1 MSNLTDGTTV
11 STISDDAQ
19 QALDNVELPLA
30 DDDKQS
36 SSDNQPAIPDLS
48 DILEQIDFDAKPM
61 EYGKT
66 AGQGHFHVGKW
77 GALILELIANP
88 ADEESILQTYGL
100 TKYQYENLKASKLF
114 QQVYKET
121 ESAVLSQAASGAFHL
136 AARRVAEQGLTVME
150 NIIAYGEDKDRIK
163 AFETVTRLANL
174 DPAIQAKLKDDKVV
188 QSGVQLVV
196 NFAPGL
202 EPPKAFQ
209 GANNTIIDVQ
219 AEKVDES

>member
-1 MSNLTDGTTV
+1 MSNLIDGMTIDTT
-11 STISDDAQ
+11 
-19 QALDNVELPLA
+19 LPNEPA
-30 DDDKQS
+30 GTQVAE
-36 SSDNQPAIPDLS
+36 NQVLPDLS
-48 DILEQIDFDAKPM
+48 DILSSIDFNAKPM

-66 AGQGHFHVGKW
+66 ANHGHFHVGKW
-77 GALILELIANP
+77 GGLIIELIANP
-88 ADEESILQTYGL
+88 AAEEAILESYGL
-100 TKYQYENLKASKLF
+100 TKYQYENLKASPLF

-136 AARRVAEQGLTVME
+136 AARRVAEQGLTRLE
-150 NIIAYGEDKDRIK
+150 EIIARGEDKDSIK

-174 DPAIQAKLKDDKVV
+174 DPAVQAKLKEDKVV

-209 GANNTIIDVQ
+209 GSSATVIDVQ
-219 AEKVDES
+219 PEKIDEI

>member
-1 MSNLTDGTTV
+1 MSNLTDGMTT
-11 STISDDAQ
+11 STTST
-19 QALDNVELPLA
+19 EE
-30 DDDKQS
+30 DKQS
-36 SSDNQPAIPDLS
+36 SNDNQPAIPDLS
-48 DILEQIDFDAKPM
+48 DILAQIDFDAKDM

-66 AGQGHFHVGKW
+66 ASQGRFHVGKW

-88 ADEESILQTYGL
+88 ADEESILQAYGL

-136 AARRVAEQGLTVME
+136 AARRIAEQGLTVME
-150 NIIAYGEDKDRIK
+150 NIIAYGDSKDQIK

-209 GANNTIIDVQ
+209 GASNTIIDVQ
-219 AEKVDES
+219 AENVDEI

>member
-1 MSNLTDGTTV
+1 MSNLTDGMTLDTTLPDEQAGTQV
-11 STISDDAQ
+11 AEN
-19 QALDNVELPLA
+19 QAL
-30 DDDKQS
+30 
-36 SSDNQPAIPDLS
+36 PDLS
-48 DILEQIDFDAKPM
+48 DILSSIDFNAKPM

-66 AGQGHFHVGKW
+66 ANQGHFHVGKW

-88 ADEESILQTYGL
+88 ADEESILETYGL
-100 TKYQYENLKASKLF
+100 TKYQYENLKASPLF

-121 ESAVLSQAASGAFHL
+121 ESAVLSHAASGAFHL

-150 NIIAYGEDKDRIK
+150 NIIAYGDDKDKIK

-174 DPAIQAKLKDDKVV
+174 DPAVQAKLKEDKVV

-209 GANNTIIDVQ
+209 GSSATVIDVQ
-219 AEKVDES
+219 PEKVDEI

>member
-1 MSNLTDGTTV
+1 MSNSTDGMTLDTTLLNEPAGTQV
-11 STISDDAQ
+11 A
-19 QALDNVELPLA
+19 E
-30 DDDKQS
+30 
-36 SSDNQPAIPDLS
+36 NQVLPDLS
-48 DILEQIDFDAKPM
+48 DILSSIDFNAKPM

-66 AGQGHFHVGKW
+66 ANQGHFHVGKW

-88 ADEESILQTYGL
+88 ADEESILETYGL
-100 TKYQYENLKASKLF
+100 TKYQYENLKASPLF

-150 NIIAYGEDKDRIK
+150 NIIAYGDDKDRIK

-174 DPAIQAKLKDDKVV
+174 DPAVQAKLKEDKVV

-209 GANNTIIDVQ
+209 GSSATVIDVQ
-219 AEKVDES
+219 PEKVDEI

>member
-1 MSNLTDGTTV
+1 MSNLTDGTT
-11 STISDDAQ
+11 TDTT
-19 QALDNVELPLA
+19 LPNEPA
-30 DDDKQS
+30 DTQVAE
-36 SSDNQPAIPDLS
+36 NQVLPDLS
-48 DILEQIDFDAKPM
+48 DILSSIDFNAKPM

-66 AGQGHFHVGKW
+66 ANQGHFHVGKW

-88 ADEESILQTYGL
+88 ADEESILETYGL
-100 TKYQYENLKASKLF
+100 TKYQYENLKASPLF

-150 NIIAYGEDKDRIK
+150 NIIAYGDDKDKIK

-174 DPAIQAKLKDDKVV
+174 DPAVQAKLKEDKVV

-209 GANNTIIDVQ
+209 GSSATVIDVQ
-219 AEKVDES
+219 PEKVNEI

>member
-1 MSNLTDGTTV
+1 MSNLTDGTT
-11 STISDDAQ
+11 TDTT
-19 QALDNVELPLA
+19 LPNEPA
-30 DDDKQS
+30 DTQVAE
-36 SSDNQPAIPDLS
+36 NQVLPDLS
-48 DILEQIDFDAKPM
+48 DILSSIDFNAKPM

-66 AGQGHFHVGKW
+66 ANQGHFHVGKW

-88 ADEESILQTYGL
+88 ADEESILETYGL
-100 TKYQYENLKASKLF
+100 TKYQYENLKASPLF

-150 NIIAYGEDKDRIK
+150 NIIAYGDDKDKIK

-174 DPAIQAKLKDDKVV
+174 DPAVQAKLKEDTVV

-209 GANNTIIDVQ
+209 GSSATVIDVQ
-219 AEKVDES
+219 PEKVDEI

>member
-1 MSNLTDGTTV
+1 MSNLTDGMTIDTTLPDEQAGTQV
-11 STISDDAQ
+11 AEN
-19 QALDNVELPLA
+19 QAL
-30 DDDKQS
+30 
-36 SSDNQPAIPDLS
+36 PDLS
-48 DILEQIDFDAKPM
+48 DILSSIDFNAKPM

-66 AGQGHFHVGKW
+66 ANQGHFHVGKW

-88 ADEESILQTYGL
+88 ADEESILETYGL
-100 TKYQYENLKASKLF
+100 TKYQYENLKASPLF
-114 QQVYKET
+114 QQVYKDT

-150 NIIAYGEDKDRIK
+150 NIIAYGDDKDKIK

-174 DPAIQAKLKDDKVV
+174 DPAVQAKLKEDKVV

-209 GANNTIIDVQ
+209 GSSATVIDVQ
-219 AEKVDES
+219 PEKADEI

>member
-1 MSNLTDGTTV
+1 MSSSIDGMTTD
-11 STISDDAQ
+11 TIFPDEPAGAQ
-19 QALDNVELPLA
+19 VAENQAL
-30 DDDKQS
+30 
-36 SSDNQPAIPDLS
+36 PDLS
-48 DILEQIDFDAKPM
+48 DILSSIDFNAKPM

-66 AGQGHFHVGKW
+66 ANQGHFHVGKW

-88 ADEESILQTYGL
+88 ADEESILETYGL
-100 TKYQYENLKASKLF
+100 TKYQYENLKASPLF

-150 NIIAYGEDKDRIK
+150 NIIAYGDDKDKIK

-174 DPAIQAKLKDDKVV
+174 DPAIQAKLKEDKVV

-209 GANNTIIDVQ
+209 GVNNTVIDVQ
-219 AEKVDES
+219 PEKVNEI

>member
-1 MSNLTDGTTV
+1 MSNLTDGM
-11 STISDDAQ
+11 TISTTST
-19 QALDNVELPLA
+19 EE
-30 DDDKQS
+30 DKQS
-36 SSDNQPAIPDLS
+36 SNDNQPAIPDLS
-48 DILEQIDFDAKPM
+48 DILAQIDFDAKDM

-66 AGQGHFHVGKW
+66 ASQGRFHVGKW

-88 ADEESILQTYGL
+88 ADEESILQAYGL

-136 AARRVAEQGLTVME
+136 AARRIAEQGLTVME
-150 NIIAYGEDKDRIK
+150 NIIAYGDSKDQIK

-202 EPPKAFQ
+202 DPPKAFQ
-209 GANNTIIDVQ
+209 GASNTIIDVQ
-219 AEKVDES
+219 AESISED

>member
-1 MSNLTDGTTV
+1 MSNLTDGMTT
-11 STISDDAQ
+11 SIT
-19 QALDNVELPLA
+19 LDN
-30 DDDKQS
+30 DDTQS
-36 SSDNQPAIPDLS
+36 SNDNQPAIPDLS
-48 DILEQIDFDAKPM
+48 DILEKIDFDAKPM

-121 ESAVLSQAASGAFHL
+121 ESAVLSQAASGAFSL
-136 AARRVAEQGLTVME
+136 SARRVAEQGLTVME

-219 AEKVDES
+219 AENVDEI

>member
-1 MSNLTDGTTV
+1 MSNLTDGTTT
-11 STISDDAQ
+11 STTLVDDAQ
-19 QALDNVELPLA
+19 
-30 DDDKQS
+30 S
-36 SSDNQPAIPDLS
+36 STEDNQPAVPDLS
-48 DILEQIDFDAKPM
+48 DILAQIDFDAKPM

-88 ADEESILQTYGL
+88 SDEESILETYGL
-100 TKYQYENLKASKLF
+100 TKYQYENLKASRLF

-121 ESAVLSQAASGAFHL
+121 ESAVFSQAASGAFHL

-150 NIIAYGEDKDRIK
+150 NIIAYGEDKDKIK

-219 AEKVDES
+219 AESINED

>member
-1 MSNLTDGTTV
+1 MSNLTDGTTT
-11 STISDDAQ
+11 SIT
-19 QALDNVELPLA
+19 LDS
-30 DDDKQS
+30 DDKQS

-48 DILEQIDFDAKPM
+48 DILEKIDFDARPL

-121 ESAVLSQAASGAFHL
+121 ESAVFSQAASGAFSL
-136 AARRVAEQGLTVME
+136 SARRVAEQGLTVME

-219 AEKVDES
+219 AEKVDEI

>member
-1 MSNLTDGTTV
+1 MSNSIDGMTPD
-11 STISDDAQ
+11 TILLDEPAGTQ
-19 QALDNVELPLA
+19 VAENQAL
-30 DDDKQS
+30 
-36 SSDNQPAIPDLS
+36 PDLS
-48 DILEQIDFDAKPM
+48 DILSSIDFNAKPM

-66 AGQGHFHVGKW
+66 ANQGHFHVGKW

-88 ADEESILQTYGL
+88 ADEESILETYGL
-100 TKYQYENLKASKLF
+100 TKYQYENLKASPLF

-150 NIIAYGEDKDRIK
+150 NIIAYGDDKDKIK

-174 DPAIQAKLKDDKVV
+174 DPAVQAKLKEEKVV

-209 GANNTIIDVQ
+209 GSSATVIDVQ
-219 AEKVDES
+219 PEKVDEI

>member
-1 MSNLTDGTTV
+1 MSNLTDGTTD
-11 STISDDAQ
+11 STTLDDMQ
-19 QALDNVELPLA
+19 
-30 DDDKQS
+30 
-36 SSDNQPAIPDLS
+36 QPAIPDLS

-150 NIIAYGEDKDRIK
+150 NIIAYGEDKDKIK

-202 EPPKAFQ
+202 EPP
-209 GANNTIIDVQ
+209 
-219 AEKVDES
+219 

>member
-1 MSNLTDGTTV
+1 MSNLTDGMTLDTTLPDEPAGTQV
-11 STISDDAQ
+11 AEN
-19 QALDNVELPLA
+19 QAL
-30 DDDKQS
+30 
-36 SSDNQPAIPDLS
+36 PDLS
-48 DILEQIDFDAKPM
+48 DILSSIDFNAKPM

-66 AGQGHFHVGKW
+66 ANQGHFHVGKW
-77 GALILELIANP
+77 GSLILELIANP
-88 ADEESILQTYGL
+88 ADEESILETYGL
-100 TKYQYENLKASKLF
+100 TKYQYENLKASPLF

-150 NIIAYGEDKDRIK
+150 NIIAYGDDKDKIK

-174 DPAIQAKLKDDKVV
+174 DPAVQAKLKEDKVV

-209 GANNTIIDVQ
+209 GSSATVIDVQ
-219 AEKVDES
+219 PEKIDEI

>member
-1 MSNLTDGTTV
+1 MSNLTDGTTI
-11 STISDDAQ
+11 STTSD
-19 QALDNVELPLA
+19 N
-30 DDDKQS
+30 DDKQS
-36 SSDNQPAIPDLS
+36 SNDNQPAIPDLS
-48 DILEQIDFDAKPM
+48 DILAQIDFDAKDM

-66 AGQGHFHVGKW
+66 ASQGRFHVGKW

-88 ADEESILQTYGL
+88 ADEESILQAYGL

-136 AARRVAEQGLTVME
+136 AARRIAEQGLTVME
-150 NIIAYGEDKDRIK
+150 NIIAYGDSKDQIK

-174 DPAIQAKLKDDKVV
+174 DPAVQAKLKDDKVV

-219 AEKVDES
+219 AENVDEI

>member
-1 MSNLTDGTTV
+1 MSNLIDGTTIDTTLPNEPAGTQV
-11 STISDDAQ
+11 VEN
-19 QALDNVELPLA
+19 QAL
-30 DDDKQS
+30 
-36 SSDNQPAIPDLS
+36 PDLS
-48 DILEQIDFDAKPM
+48 DILSSIDFNAKPM

-66 AGQGHFHVGKW
+66 ANQGHFHVGKW

-88 ADEESILQTYGL
+88 VDEESILETYGL
-100 TKYQYENLKASKLF
+100 TKYQYENLKASPLF

-121 ESAVLSQAASGAFHL
+121 ERAVFSQAASGAFHL

-150 NIIAYGEDKDRIK
+150 NIIAYGDDKDKIK

-174 DPAIQAKLKDDKVV
+174 DPAVQAKLKEDKVV

-209 GANNTIIDVQ
+209 GSSATVIDVQ
-219 AEKVDES
+219 PEKVDEI

>member
-1 MSNLTDGTTV
+1 MSNLIDGMTPD
-11 STISDDAQ
+11 TIL
-19 QALDNVELPLA
+19 LDEPAGTQVAE
-30 DDDKQS
+30 
-36 SSDNQPAIPDLS
+36 NQVLPDLS
-48 DILEQIDFDAKPM
+48 DILSSIDFNAKPM

-66 AGQGHFHVGKW
+66 ANQGHFHVGKW

-88 ADEESILQTYGL
+88 ADEESILETYGL
-100 TKYQYENLKASKLF
+100 TKYQYENLKASPLF

-150 NIIAYGEDKDRIK
+150 NIIAYGDDKDKIK

-174 DPAIQAKLKDDKVV
+174 DPAVQAKLKEDKVV

-209 GANNTIIDVQ
+209 GVNNTVIDVT
-219 AEKVDES
+219 AEKVDEI

>member
-1 MSNLTDGTTV
+1 MSNLTDGMTIDTTLPDEPAG
-11 STISDDAQ
+11 T
-19 QALDNVELPLA
+19 QAAE
-30 DDDKQS
+30 
-36 SSDNQPAIPDLS
+36 NQTLPDLS
-48 DILEQIDFDAKPM
+48 DILSSIDFNAKPM
-61 EYGKT
+61 EYGKV
-66 AGQGHFHVGKW
+66 ANQGHFHVGKW

-88 ADEESILQTYGL
+88 ADEESILETYGL
-100 TKYQYENLKASKLF
+100 TKYQYENLKASPLF

-121 ESAVLSQAASGAFHL
+121 ERAVLSQAASGAFHL

-150 NIIAYGEDKDRIK
+150 NIIAYGDDKDKIK

-174 DPAIQAKLKDDKVV
+174 DPAVQAKLKEDKVV

-209 GANNTIIDVQ
+209 GSSATVIDVQ
-219 AEKVDES
+219 PEKVDEI

>member
-1 MSNLTDGTTV
+1 MSNSIDGMTTDTTLPDEPAGTQPV
-11 STISDDAQ
+11 EN
-19 QALDNVELPLA
+19 QAL
-30 DDDKQS
+30 
-36 SSDNQPAIPDLS
+36 PDLS
-48 DILEQIDFDAKPM
+48 DILSSIDFNAKPM

-66 AGQGHFHVGKW
+66 ANQGHFHVGKW

-88 ADEESILQTYGL
+88 ADEESILETYGL
-100 TKYQYENLKASKLF
+100 TKYQYENLKASPLF

-150 NIIAYGEDKDRIK
+150 NIIAYGDDKDKIK

-174 DPAIQAKLKDDKVV
+174 DPAVQAKLKEDKVV

-209 GANNTIIDVQ
+209 GSSATVIDVQ
-219 AEKVDES
+219 PEKVDEI

>member
-1 MSNLTDGTTV
+1 MSNSIDGMTTDTTLPNEQAG
-11 STISDDAQ
+11 AQ
-19 QALDNVELPLA
+19 VAENQAL
-30 DDDKQS
+30 
-36 SSDNQPAIPDLS
+36 PDLS
-48 DILEQIDFDAKPM
+48 DILSSIDFNAKPM

-66 AGQGHFHVGKW
+66 ANQGHFHVGKW

-88 ADEESILQTYGL
+88 ADEESILETYGL
-100 TKYQYENLKASKLF
+100 TKYQYENLKASPLF

-150 NIIAYGEDKDRIK
+150 NIIAYGDDKDKIK

-174 DPAIQAKLKDDKVV
+174 DPAVQAKLKEDKVV

-209 GANNTIIDVQ
+209 GSSATVIDVQ
-219 AEKVDES
+219 PEKVDEI

>member
-1 MSNLTDGTTV
+1 MSNLTDGMTTDTTLPDEQAGTQV
-11 STISDDAQ
+11 AEN
-19 QALDNVELPLA
+19 QAL
-30 DDDKQS
+30 
-36 SSDNQPAIPDLS
+36 PDLS
-48 DILEQIDFDAKPM
+48 DILSSIDFNAKPM

-66 AGQGHFHVGKW
+66 ANQGHFHVGKW

-88 ADEESILQTYGL
+88 ADEESILETYGL
-100 TKYQYENLKASKLF
+100 TKYQYENLKASPLF

-150 NIIAYGEDKDRIK
+150 NIIAYGDDKDKIK

-174 DPAIQAKLKDDKVV
+174 DPAVQAKLKEDKVV

-209 GANNTIIDVQ
+209 GANATVIDVQ
-219 AEKVDES
+219 PEKVDEI

>member
-1 MSNLTDGTTV
+1 MSNSIDGMTPD
-11 STISDDAQ
+11 TILLDEPAGTQ
-19 QALDNVELPLA
+19 VAENQAL
-30 DDDKQS
+30 
-36 SSDNQPAIPDLS
+36 PDLS
-48 DILEQIDFDAKPM
+48 DILSSIDFNAKPM

-66 AGQGHFHVGKW
+66 ANQGHFHVGKW

-88 ADEESILQTYGL
+88 VDEESILETYGL
-100 TKYQYENLKASKLF
+100 TKYQYENLKASPLF

-150 NIIAYGEDKDRIK
+150 NIIAYGDDKDKIK

-174 DPAIQAKLKDDKVV
+174 DPAVQAKLKEDKVV

-209 GANNTIIDVQ
+209 GSSATVIDVQ
-219 AEKVDES
+219 PEKVDEI

>member
-1 MSNLTDGTTV
+1 MSNLTDGMTIDTTLPDEQAGTQV
-11 STISDDAQ
+11 AEN
-19 QALDNVELPLA
+19 QAL
-30 DDDKQS
+30 
-36 SSDNQPAIPDLS
+36 PDLS
-48 DILEQIDFDAKPM
+48 DILSSIDFNAKPM

-66 AGQGHFHVGKW
+66 ANQGHFHVGKW

-88 ADEESILQTYGL
+88 ADEESILETYGL
-100 TKYQYENLKASKLF
+100 TKYQYENLKASPLF

-121 ESAVLSQAASGAFHL
+121 ESAILSQAASGAFHL

-150 NIIAYGEDKDRIK
+150 NIIAYGDDKDKIK

-174 DPAIQAKLKDDKVV
+174 DPAVQAKLKEDKVV

-209 GANNTIIDVQ
+209 GSSATVIDVQ
-219 AEKVDES
+219 PEKVNEI

>member
-1 MSNLTDGTTV
+1 MSNSIEGMTPDTILLDEPAGT
-11 STISDDAQ
+11 
-19 QALDNVELPLA
+19 
-30 DDDKQS
+30 
-36 SSDNQPAIPDLS
+36 QPAENQTLPDLS
-48 DILEQIDFDAKPM
+48 DILSSIDFNAKPM

-66 AGQGHFHVGKW
+66 ANEGHFHVGKW

-88 ADEESILQTYGL
+88 ADEESILETYGL
-100 TKYQYENLKASKLF
+100 TKYQYENLKASPLF

-150 NIIAYGEDKDRIK
+150 NIIAYGDDKDKIK

-174 DPAIQAKLKDDKVV
+174 DTAVQAKLKEDKVV

-209 GANNTIIDVQ
+209 GSSATVIDVQ
-219 AEKVDES
+219 PEKVDEI

>member
-1 MSNLTDGTTV
+1 MSNLTDGM
-11 STISDDAQ
+11 TISTTST
-19 QALDNVELPLA
+19 EE
-30 DDDKQS
+30 DKQS
-36 SSDNQPAIPDLS
+36 SNDNQPAIPDLS
-48 DILEQIDFDAKPM
+48 DILAQIDFDAKDM

-66 AGQGHFHVGKW
+66 ASQGRFHVGKW

-88 ADEESILQTYGL
+88 ADEESILQAYGL

-136 AARRVAEQGLTVME
+136 AARRIAEQGLTVME
-150 NIIAYGEDKDRIK
+150 NIIAYGDSKDQIK

-174 DPAIQAKLKDDKVV
+174 DPSIQAKLKDDKVV

-219 AEKVDES
+219 AESISED

>member
-1 MSNLTDGTTV
+1 MSNLTDGMTPDTTLP
-11 STISDDAQ
+11 DKPAGAQ
-19 QALDNVELPLA
+19 VAENQAL
-30 DDDKQS
+30 
-36 SSDNQPAIPDLS
+36 PDLS
-48 DILEQIDFDAKPM
+48 DILSSIDFNAKPM

-66 AGQGHFHVGKW
+66 ANQGHFHVGKW

-88 ADEESILQTYGL
+88 ADEESILETYSL
-100 TKYQYENLKASKLF
+100 TKYQYENLKASPLF

-150 NIIAYGEDKDRIK
+150 NIIAYGDDKDRIK

-174 DPAIQAKLKDDKVV
+174 DPAVQAKLKEDKVV

-209 GANNTIIDVQ
+209 GSSATVIDVQ
-219 AEKVDES
+219 PEKVDEI

>member
-1 MSNLTDGTTV
+1 MSNSIDGMTIDTTLP
-11 STISDDAQ
+11 DEPAGAQ
-19 QALDNVELPLA
+19 VAENQAL
-30 DDDKQS
+30 
-36 SSDNQPAIPDLS
+36 PDLS
-48 DILEQIDFDAKPM
+48 DILSSIDFNAKPM

-66 AGQGHFHVGKW
+66 ANQGHFHVGKW

-88 ADEESILQTYGL
+88 ADEESILETYGL
-100 TKYQYENLKASKLF
+100 TKYQYENLKASPLF

-121 ESAVLSQAASGAFHL
+121 ESAVLSQASSGAFQL

-150 NIIAYGEDKDRIK
+150 NIIAYGDDKDRIK

-174 DPAIQAKLKDDKVV
+174 DPAVQAKLKEDKVV

-209 GANNTIIDVQ
+209 GSSATVIDVQ
-219 AEKVDES
+219 PEKVDEI

>member
-1 MSNLTDGTTV
+1 MSNSIDGMTLDTTLPNEPAGTQV
-11 STISDDAQ
+11 AEN
-19 QALDNVELPLA
+19 QAL
-30 DDDKQS
+30 
-36 SSDNQPAIPDLS
+36 PDLS
-48 DILEQIDFDAKPM
+48 DILSSIDFNAKPM

-66 AGQGHFHVGKW
+66 ANQGHFHVGKW

-88 ADEESILQTYGL
+88 ADEESILETYGL
-100 TKYQYENLKASKLF
+100 TKYQYENLKASPLF

-150 NIIAYGEDKDRIK
+150 NIIAYGDDKDRIK

-174 DPAIQAKLKDDKVV
+174 DPAVQAKLKEDKVV

-209 GANNTIIDVQ
+209 GSSATVIDVQ
-219 AEKVDES
+219 PEKIDEI

>member
-1 MSNLTDGTTV
+1 MSNLTDGMTASTT
-11 STISDDAQ
+11 
-19 QALDNVELPLA
+19 LDSVEQPLA

-48 DILEQIDFDAKPM
+48 DILEKIDFDAKPM

-77 GALILELIANP
+77 GAFILELIANP
-88 ADEESILQTYGL
+88 ADEESILQSYRL

-150 NIIAYGEDKDRIK
+150 NIIAYGDDKDKIK

-219 AEKVDES
+219 AEKVDEI

>member
-1 MSNLTDGTTV
+1 MSNSIDGMTPD
-11 STISDDAQ
+11 TILLDEPAGTQ
-19 QALDNVELPLA
+19 VAENQAL
-30 DDDKQS
+30 
-36 SSDNQPAIPDLS
+36 PDLS
-48 DILEQIDFDAKPM
+48 DILSSIDFNAKPM

-66 AGQGHFHVGKW
+66 ANQGHFHVGKW

-88 ADEESILQTYGL
+88 ADEESILETYGL
-100 TKYQYENLKASKLF
+100 TKYQYENLKASTLF

-121 ESAVLSQAASGAFHL
+121 ESEVLSQAASGAFHL

-150 NIIAYGEDKDRIK
+150 NIIAYGDDKDRIK

-174 DPAIQAKLKDDKVV
+174 DPAVQAKLKEDKVV

-209 GANNTIIDVQ
+209 GVNNTVIDVQ
-219 AEKVDES
+219 PEKVDEI

>member
-1 MSNLTDGTTV
+1 MSNLTDGMTT
-11 STISDDAQ
+11 SIT
-19 QALDNVELPLA
+19 LDS
-30 DDDKQS
+30 DDKQS

-121 ESAVLSQAASGAFHL
+121 ESAVLSQAASGAFSL
-136 AARRVAEQGLTVME
+136 SARRVAEQGLTVME

-219 AEKVDES
+219 AEKVDEI

>member
-1 MSNLTDGTTV
+1 MSNLTDGMTT
-11 STISDDAQ
+11 SIT
-19 QALDNVELPLA
+19 LDS
-30 DDDKQS
+30 DDKQS

-77 GALILELIANP
+77 GALVLELIANP

-121 ESAVLSQAASGAFHL
+121 ESAVFSQAASGSFHL

-219 AEKVDES
+219 AEKVDEI

>member
-1 MSNLTDGTTV
+1 MSNLTDGMTT
-11 STISDDAQ
+11 STTST
-19 QALDNVELPLA
+19 EE
-30 DDDKQS
+30 DKQS
-36 SSDNQPAIPDLS
+36 SNDSQPAIPDLS
-48 DILEQIDFDAKPM
+48 DILAQIDFDAKDM

-66 AGQGHFHVGKW
+66 ASQGRFHVGKW

-88 ADEESILQTYGL
+88 ADEESILQAYGL

-136 AARRVAEQGLTVME
+136 AARRIAEQGLTVME
-150 NIIAYGEDKDRIK
+150 NIIAYGDSKDQIK

-219 AEKVDES
+219 ADNVDEI